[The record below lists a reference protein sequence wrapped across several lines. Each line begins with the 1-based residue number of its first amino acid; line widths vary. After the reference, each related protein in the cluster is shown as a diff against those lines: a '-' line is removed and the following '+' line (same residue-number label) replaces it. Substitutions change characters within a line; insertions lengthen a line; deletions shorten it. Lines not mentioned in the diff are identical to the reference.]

1 MAQQILFIS
10 TRRTHQVK
18 ECMDMCLYLNSNV
31 LSLQAMSKQW
41 KIETKMNVS
50 APCSS
55 YFLVLLFHFQ
65 SDRSADVAW
74 SGIWISTWQC
84 SFSLQT
90 LAAECCTE
98 THGWSSCIKLFYFFD
113 LMFLFILAKIE
124 FFHNIFVHEHW
135 FANFIFPHRIA
146 GGLWDW
152 TFWSMAKPKHNHH
165 NWI

>member
-41 KIETKMNVS
+41 KEDWNKDECLR
-50 APCSS
+50 PL
-55 YFLVLLFHFQ
+55 FLVFSGFTFSFPIWQICRRCLVWDLNFHMTVQ
-65 SDRSADVAW
+65 LY
-74 SGIWISTWQC
+74 
-84 SFSLQT
+84 SLQT

-98 THGWSSCIKLFYFFD
+98 THWWSSCSKLFCSDVSVNFSQNW
-113 LMFLFILAKIE
+113 I
-124 FFHNIFVHEHW
+124 FHNIFVHQHW